1 VIPASLRSPPH
12 SLLGALCL
20 GIAWANAIRLPAVAA
35 VACAGVIGLAATPSR
50 AVAAI
55 ACGLVLVGWWWGS
68 ARLDRVD
75 RSALRLQVGRAERA
89 LVVVT
94 AAPRRGRFNLK
105 MPVHVL
111 RFGSLRVDEPAQL
124 EFPLGRAPPRGGI
137 LEIRAE
143 AKLPRGPS
151 HGFDERKWLRRHGI
165 HVVLAGDSWRLV
177 GHRHG
182 LGGLGDRLHRW
193 FAQTL
198 GGSLHGERRGVLLG
212 VVLGDEQSLNESLRT
227 DFRASGLYHLLAVSG
242 QNVMLVAAGALML
255 AWLLGIPRWLGH
267 LGALASIGGY
277 VVAVGPQPSVLR
289 AGVAGALAS
298 LAWLTARSTDKWYFL
313 LLGALALL
321 AWNPYVVFDP
331 GFQLSFAAV
340 VAIFTLSP
348 MIAAWLEGYPLP
360 RALREPVAISTAC
373 GVATAPIL
381 WFQFHA
387 IPLVAVPANA
397 AAAPIV
403 VPLLGL
409 AMAAAVVH
417 PLAPPVAGLL
427 VQADGFCAE
436 YLAGCAK
443 VFGRLPF
450 AQIRSGWA
458 VAALALVAAGA
469 TAYAWRDG
477 RAEAR
482 LPAHRHRPTEG
493 GAGPAEA
500 P

>member
-1 VIPASLRSPPH
+1 
-12 SLLGALCL
+12 
-20 GIAWANAIRLPAVAA
+20 
-35 VACAGVIGLAATPSR
+35 
-50 AVAAI
+50 
-55 ACGLVLVGWWWGS
+55 
-68 ARLDRVD
+68 
-75 RSALRLQVGRAERA
+75 
-89 LVVVT
+89 
-94 AAPRRGRFNLK
+94 
-105 MPVHVL
+105 
-111 RFGSLRVDEPAQL
+111 
-124 EFPLGRAPPRGGI
+124 
-137 LEIRAE
+137 
-143 AKLPRGPS
+143 
-151 HGFDERKWLRRHGI
+151 
-165 HVVLAGDSWRLV
+165 
-177 GHRHG
+177 
-182 LGGLGDRLHRW
+182 
-193 FAQTL
+193 
-198 GGSLHGERRGVLLG
+198 
-212 VVLGDEQSLNESLRT
+212 
-227 DFRASGLYHLLAVSG
+227 
-242 QNVMLVAAGALML
+242 
-255 AWLLGIPRWLGH
+255 
-267 LGALASIGGY
+267 
-277 VVAVGPQPSVLR
+277 VLR

-321 AWNPYVVFDP
+321 AWNPYVVFDA

-340 VAIFTLSP
+340 FAIFTLSP
-348 MIAAWLEGYPLP
+348 RIAAWLDGYPLP
-360 RALREPVAISTAC
+360 RALGEPVAISTAC

-381 WFQFHA
+381 WLQFHA

-427 VQADGFCAE
+427 VQADGLCAE
-436 YLAGCAK
+436 YLAFCAK

-477 RAEAR
+477 RAEAG
-482 LPAHRHRPTEG
+482 LSAHRHRPTEG